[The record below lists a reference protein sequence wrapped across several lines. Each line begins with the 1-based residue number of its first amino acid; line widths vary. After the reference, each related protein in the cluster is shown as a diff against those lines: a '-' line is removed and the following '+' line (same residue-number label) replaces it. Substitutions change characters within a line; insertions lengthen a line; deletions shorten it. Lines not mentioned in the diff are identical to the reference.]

1 MPTPPMLIA
10 DKGEGGVISD
20 IYSGNMD
27 DELSAMLVE
36 GLPTTLQL
44 SLSGWERIPSLLCGE
59 WWNVPSMK
67 QQLISN
73 SHYQRSIVASLKV
86 HSTIPHITRMVS
98 VPNRLGLA
106 EGLSATLR
114 PASLIAHRPCF
125 HCRYQR

>member
-1 MPTPPMLIA
+1 MLIA

-59 WWNVPSMK
+59 WWHVSSMK
-67 QQLISN
+67 QQLISD
-73 SHYQRSIVASLKV
+73 SGY
-86 HSTIPHITRMVS
+86 
-98 VPNRLGLA
+98 
-106 EGLSATLR
+106 
-114 PASLIAHRPCF
+114 
-125 HCRYQR
+125 